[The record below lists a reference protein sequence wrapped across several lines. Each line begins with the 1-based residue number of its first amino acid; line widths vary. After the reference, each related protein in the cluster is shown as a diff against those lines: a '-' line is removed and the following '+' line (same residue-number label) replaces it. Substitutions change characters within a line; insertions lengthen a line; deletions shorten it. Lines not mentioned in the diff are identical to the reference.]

1 MTTPV
6 FAATVCPHQS
16 LGGHVS
22 PFIRPVF
29 RPAPVVV
36 TVVAA
41 LTLSGCS
48 VFGSDDGFSVSDALE
63 ELPYAGTDGLV
74 TVEVGDLDRATEL
87 ADTEPPE
94 PGDSD
99 AAVAWLREFDG
110 AVFVPFP
117 ALLGVNYLVTGQGRE
132 QVGFDATEVSTF
144 AGVSVAETRFVVEE
158 LREGAALKDGL
169 PERDGV
175 RQTAEGEIGEFD
187 PDSAGTG
194 DGPYVFVT
202 AVEEKDDQVAF
213 ANQAAPVSDWKD
225 GDGDRLSDH
234 DALAAVAE
242 ALDDVDPYAATLVAG
257 DLNLAPAPQANPDMS
272 PLPECPI
279 SEEFDAV
286 GVGQAFDGDSP
297 RIVVAYHFDSATD
310 DAEEQVETA
319 WTDTTIAQ
327 TLRPVSDLVE
337 LENVESDGDVVTAEL
352 TPVDDRA
359 GVVYRML
366 IARDLPLAHC

>member
-1 MTTPV
+1 MSSN
-6 FAATVCPHQS
+6 FW
-16 LGGHVS
+16 
-22 PFIRPVF
+22 
-29 RPAPVVV
+29 PAPAVVAVV
-36 TVVAA
+36 TA

-48 VFGSDDGFSVSDALE
+48 VFGSDGDFSVSDSLE
-63 ELPYAGTDGLV
+63 ELPYADTDGLI
-74 TVEVGDLDRATEL
+74 TVEVADLDRATEL
-87 ADTEPPE
+87 ADLEQPK

-99 AAVAWLREFDG
+99 AAVEWLRGFEG
-110 AVFVPFP
+110 PVFVPFSS
-117 ALLGVNYLVTGQGRE
+117 LLGVQYLVTGQGRE

-144 AGVSVAETRFVVEE
+144 AGVSDPERRFVVEE
-158 LREGAALKDGL
+158 LREGAELKDGL

-202 AVEEKDDQVAF
+202 ALEEKDGRVAF
-213 ANQAAPVSDWKD
+213 ANQSAPVRDWKD
-225 GDGDRLSDH
+225 GDGERLSDH

-242 ALDDVDPYAATLVAG
+242 ALDEADPYAATLVAG
-257 DLNLAPAPQANPDMS
+257 DLNLAPSPQANPDMS

-297 RIVVAYHFDSATD
+297 RIFVSYHFTGETD
-310 DAEEQVETA
+310 DAEKQVEKA
-319 WTDTTIAQ
+319 WTHTTTAQ

-337 LENVESDGDVVTAEL
+337 LEGVESDGDVVTAEL

-359 GVVYRML
+359 DVVYRML
-366 IARDLPLAHC
+366 TARDLPLAHC